1 MGKVWVEEQTRSDPT
16 GPGKVAGKVGLVSGF
31 EWDWTRGEGRGGM
44 GGRSEEGKPSV
55 SLKRWGNS
63 NLEAVKLGT
72 ETAGSGLDSAAT
84 GLAPSSVERMEAAR
98 WHRTECLA
106 LLELGALAGVDDS
119 DRSTSYGDR
128 HGEWWC

>member
-1 MGKVWVEEQTRSDPT
+1 MMMGMDMDRTVC
-16 GPGKVAGKVGLVSGF
+16 
-31 EWDWTRGEGRGGM
+31 
-44 GGRSEEGKPSV
+44 GRSEEGKPSV